1 MPKKTVKTWDETE
14 LYLILFLLELVF
26 GYILKNLNVF
36 LMLILCIITSPGW
49 LLLSSYI
56 CMVTPAFH
64 LRSFDLFL
72 VQHIPDDEFFGILLH
87 DDNGYL
93 IYHLNDKSAVS
104 TWLID
109 HPIKDKGVIDIWNS
123 I

>member
-1 MPKKTVKTWDETE
+1 MPKKTVKTWGEAQ
-14 LYLILFLLELVF
+14 LYFVLFLLELAF
-26 GYILKNLNVF
+26 GYILKNINIF
-36 LMLILCIITSPGW
+36 IMLILCVITSPGW

-64 LRSFDLFL
+64 LYTFDLFL
-72 VQHIPDDEFFGILLH
+72 AQSIPDDEFYGILLH
-87 DDNGYL
+87 DDDGYL
-93 IYHLNDKSAVS
+93 IYHMNDKSAVS